1 MYQLD
6 MSSVT
11 KSASGSGLAW
21 EAVNNPSFD
30 ASSYQT
36 TMAQAANH
44 ISESPPVWR
53 GHELMVDFFGVPGTA
68 AGSADVFVIH
78 CMSFS
83 LPEDTS

>member
-30 ASSYQT
+30 ASNYQT
-36 TMAQAANH
+36 TMAQASNH
-44 ISESPPVWR
+44 ISEFRFCERSR
-53 GHELMVDFFGVPGTA
+53 
-68 AGSADVFVIH
+68 ADGRLLWCTRHSCWIG
-78 CMSFS
+78 
-83 LPEDTS
+83 

>member
-6 MSSVT
+6 MTSVT

-36 TMAQAANH
+36 TMAQASNH
-44 ISESPPVWR
+44 ISESPIVF
-53 GHELMVDFFGVPGTA
+53 GSHELMVDFFGVPGTA

-78 CMSFS
+78 CMLHQLDGDAS
-83 LPEDTS
+83 